1 MCLAVPG
8 SVVAIQGDLA
18 EVDVRGIRRNA
29 SLALCPDVG
38 VGDYVL
44 IHVGFVI
51 ERLEEEEA
59 RETLRLFEELE
70 RASLEPIE

>member
-18 EVDVRGIRRNA
+18 EVDVHGIRRNA

-70 RASLEPIE
+70 RASLEPID